1 MAETRTEDPRDPFGN
16 SNGSNPQAGAFGE
29 LGGPVKNR
37 PAVGAREA
45 DSMPSADTRW
55 QPGPG
60 ATDFLGL
67 EPEVQHGGETSAGG
81 PTESWLFGAAQAD
94 ADFAPVSVATPTTR
108 ALPNST
114 LAPAANTPTESEVP
128 LEQLEAELELAES
141 PTPTRS
147 PKRAFAIAAVL
158 LVLTAGGY
166 VAWKRYAP
174 KNGPAP
180 EVATATPKPAAP
192 KPAKPTAAKPAAP
205 VAAQPTTPAPV
216 VPSVTTEPTNTI
228 PEPTVV
234 DVEPVIETPPI
245 ASVEPTAVV
254 VEPTPTVV
262 EPAAPLARST
272 TPNKVA
278 ELPAGQP
285 GPGGGR
291 HATAADWAGLW
302 TDTTIPTDAIHGPT
316 KLRTLH
322 VGLVRAE
329 LKNRE
334 FIEGRLYA
342 VGESRIWLDVELGRL
357 SLDAS
362 ELRELVQIVGQQG
375 QPVALGTQALAGLQR
390 VEVLLPG
397 GTMTGRVLGREGDW
411 VTFVTE
417 DGLRMRVDALDIRPA
432 PDGRT
437 RLIGAVAA
445 KKP

>member
-1 MAETRTEDPRDPFGN
+1 MAETRTQDPRDPFGN
-16 SNGSNPQAGAFGE
+16 PTGSNSEAAHFGE

-45 DSMPSADTRW
+45 DAVPSADSRW

-94 ADFAPVSVATPTTR
+94 ADFAPVGVAAAPRSVPS
-108 ALPNST
+108 ST
-114 LAPAANTPTESEVP
+114 LASPDGTPPEAEVP
-128 LEQLEAELELAES
+128 LEELEAELELAES
-141 PTPTRS
+141 PAPVRS
-147 PKRAFAIAAVL
+147 SKRAFAVAAVL

-180 EVATATPKPAAP
+180 EVATVTPKPAAP
-192 KPAKPTAAKPAAP
+192 NPTKPTAVKPPVP
-205 VAAQPTTPAPV
+205 VAAQPSTPTAT

-228 PEPTVV
+228 PEPIVV
-234 DVEPVIETPPI
+234 DVEPVIETPTI
-245 ASVEPTAVV
+245 ASVEPTAPAVEPTPPV
-254 VEPTPTVV
+254 VEPT
-262 EPAAPLARST
+262 APLARST

-291 HATAADWAGLW
+291 HATAADWAGMW
-302 TDTTIPTDAIHGPT
+302 TETSIPMDAIHGPT

-334 FIEGRLYA
+334 FIQGRLYA

-357 SLDAS
+357 SLDAG

-375 QPVALGTQALAGLQR
+375 QPVPLGTQAVAGLQR

-437 RLIGAVAA
+437 RLIGAVAG

>member
-16 SNGSNPQAGAFGE
+16 PNGSNPQAGAFGE

-45 DSMPSADTRW
+45 DSVPSADSRW

-67 EPEVQHGGETSAGG
+67 EPEVQHGGHSSSGG
-81 PTESWLFGAAQAD
+81 ATESWLFGAAQSE
-94 ADFAPVSVATPTTR
+94 ADFAPVSVATPAR
-108 ALPNST
+108 ASSMP
-114 LAPAANTPTESEVP
+114 APVPT
-128 LEQLEAELELAES
+128 ADS
-141 PTPTRS
+141 PTQFDAPLDDLETDVETDVE
-147 PKRAFAIAAVL
+147 PVAPLPRAPRGGTKQRLALAAAL
-158 LVLTAGGY
+158 LALGVCGY
-166 VAWKRYAP
+166 VAWERFGP
-174 KNGPAP
+174 KIGSEP
-180 EVATATPKPAAP
+180 EVAQVDPKPAAP
-192 KPAKPTAAKPAAP
+192 RPAKPTPVAP
-205 VAAQPTTPAPV
+205 VAAAPAPV
-216 VPSVTTEPTNTI
+216 VPAVTTEPTNVIT
-228 PEPTVV
+228 EPVLV
-234 DVEPVIETPPI
+234 SIEPVIEVPLASTEPI
-245 ASVEPTAVV
+245 APV
-254 VEPTPTVV
+254 VEEVPPTIDPS
-262 EPAAPLARST
+262 APLARTT

-278 ELPAGQP
+278 ELPSGQP

-291 HATAADWAGLW
+291 HATAADWAGMWLE
-302 TDTTIPTDAIHGPT
+302 TTIPTDAIHGT
-316 KLRTLH
+316 TRLRTLH

-357 SLDAS
+357 SLDAG
-362 ELRELVQIVGQQG
+362 EVRELVQIVGQQG
-375 QPVALGTQALAGLQR
+375 QPLAVGAQALAGLPR

-411 VTFVTE
+411 VTFITE
-417 DGLRMRVDALDIRPA
+417 DGLRMRVDAIDIRPA

-437 RLIGAVAA
+437 RLVGAVQV